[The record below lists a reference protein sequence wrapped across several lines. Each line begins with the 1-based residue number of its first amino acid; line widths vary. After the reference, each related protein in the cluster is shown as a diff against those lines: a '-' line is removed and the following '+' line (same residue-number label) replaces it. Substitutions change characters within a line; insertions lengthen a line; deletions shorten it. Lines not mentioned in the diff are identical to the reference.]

1 MLPGFMRY
9 GRMFASPETGA
20 LRVLTAHRFR
30 RKPEHPEGALAFSAG
45 MSILHPTRTGT
56 LSFCPALWGRIG
68 FDGDVEAEVAG
79 RGAAGLVKSGT
90 IVIGNDY
97 DYAYAA

>member
-1 MLPGFMRY
+1 MPVKKSAFRLNKRAPDQ
-9 GRMFASPETGA
+9 PC
-20 LRVLTAHRFR
+20 LFR
-30 RKPEHPEGALAFSAG
+30 RNDYTSSYAEFHVC
-45 MSILHPTRTGT
+45 
-56 LSFCPALWGRIG
+56 LSLWGRIG

-97 DYAYAA
+97 EYAYAA

>member
-1 MLPGFMRY
+1 MRPVRMLKVKRLFCCWGSLCLASSLSLLFSKKRLRSTHPVYRSMYR
-9 GRMFASPETGA
+9 GRT
-20 LRVLTAHRFR
+20 
-30 RKPEHPEGALAFSAG
+30 
-45 MSILHPTRTGT
+45 
-56 LSFCPALWGRIG
+56 G
-68 FDGDVEAEVAG
+68 FDGDVEAGIAG

>member
-1 MLPGFMRY
+1 MPFPQECLYFI
-9 GRMFASPETGA
+9 
-20 LRVLTAHRFR
+20 LREWGLRCTEFHVC
-30 RKPEHPEGALAFSAG
+30 
-45 MSILHPTRTGT
+45 
-56 LSFCPALWGRIG
+56 LSLWGRIG

>member
-1 MLPGFMRY
+1 MP
-9 GRMFASPETGA
+9 
-20 LRVLTAHRFR
+20 
-30 RKPEHPEGALAFSAG
+30 
-45 MSILHPTRTGT
+45 ILHPTRTGACGSRLPT
-56 LSFCPALWGRIG
+56 LRGRIG

-97 DYAYAA
+97 EYAYAA

>member
-1 MLPGFMRY
+1 MQPLRLSY
-9 GRMFASPETGA
+9 TGHKKNSLSKQA
-20 LRVLTAHRFR
+20 VL
-30 RKPEHPEGALAFSAG
+30 
-45 MSILHPTRTGT
+45 SIVVIPN
-56 LSFCPALWGRIG
+56 WGRIG

-97 DYAYAA
+97 EYAYAA

>member
-1 MLPGFMRY
+1 
-9 GRMFASPETGA
+9 MFRPQRRTTDF
-20 LRVLTAHRFR
+20 LTFVKK
-30 RKPEHPEGALAFSAG
+30 KPYL
-45 MSILHPTRTGT
+45 T
-56 LSFCPALWGRIG
+56 WGRIG

-97 DYAYAA
+97 EYAYAA

>member
-1 MLPGFMRY
+1 MVMG
-9 GRMFASPETGA
+9 
-20 LRVLTAHRFR
+20 
-30 RKPEHPEGALAFSAG
+30 
-45 MSILHPTRTGT
+45 
-56 LSFCPALWGRIG
+56 GRIG

-97 DYAYAA
+97 EYAYAA